1 MNETSDSR
9 PETDSPVAWQG
20 YWKKEQ
26 QAAEKRLVKFR
37 QQGNRV
43 IERYRAQYPGDDDYT
58 TGTSNYNVGLKGFQL
73 NFFHKNIKTVSAMMM
88 GSTPKIDVSREFQD
102 PDDDVARVA
111 AVLYQR
117 MLQTDVEVS
126 GSDEPFVLKQCLQDR
141 LLPGLGVARVR
152 YTIETEQI
160 PDPDF
165 PDDPEMMLTRIV
177 DESADMEYVAWRD
190 FRWGWARTWKEVPW
204 IAFRAYLSK
213 DAAIKRF
220 GEKAQSLE
228 YKQQTPNS
236 NDGTDN
242 TLDANQ
248 KSNEQKAEVWE
259 IWDKRRKK
267 VFWWS
272 KGAEAILDEKDD
284 PLQLEGFWPM
294 PRPLMANLTTTLLMP
309 KADYIFA
316 QDLYNEIDE
325 LGTRIANI
333 TRAIKV
339 VGVYD
344 QSAGDSV
351 GRMMEEGLENDMI
364 PVDNWDMFAEKGGL
378 RGTVDWFPVQDIVG
392 VLQTLKGSLSETI
405 ELLYEVTGLSDIMR
419 GGNTDQYTAASTN
432 ELKAKFGSIE
442 IQSFQDEYA
451 RFCSELESIKAEV
464 ISKHFMPE
472 SIEKQSNARF
482 LPQADQQLIQPAI
495 ALMKSQD
502 LRWRVKIQPESIAIT
517 DFAQLRN
524 ERTEFLNTMAT
535 YIQSAQA
542 AAKSIP
548 GSLPVMLEFIKY
560 AMAGFRGA
568 NDMEGILDSAIDQ
581 AMQAAQQ
588 PQQGENPQQ
597 AAIQAEQM
605 KQQTL
610 QIQHQNK
617 MREIS
622 AKNQSDIQLE
632 IVKTKSRIAEMQYD
646 AQFDQSTEQV
656 QHRNALIQAQE
667 AHLQSLEETRASMM
681 ADLSVEN
688 RQAEN
693 DMLVDDHETAN
704 KLTLIQAQ
712 AMQSGG
718 NE

>member
-1 MNETSDSR
+1 
-9 PETDSPVAWQG
+9 
-20 YWKKEQ
+20 
-26 QAAEKRLVKFR
+26 
-37 QQGNRV
+37 
-43 IERYRAQYPGDDDYT
+43 
-58 TGTSNYNVGLKGFQL
+58 
-73 NFFHKNIKTVSAMMM
+73 
-88 GSTPKIDVSREFQD
+88 
-102 PDDDVARVA
+102 
-111 AVLYQR
+111 
-117 MLQTDVEVS
+117 
-126 GSDEPFVLKQCLQDR
+126 
-141 LLPGLGVARVR
+141 
-152 YTIETEQI
+152 
-160 PDPDF
+160 
-165 PDDPEMMLTRIV
+165 
-177 DESADMEYVAWRD
+177 MEYVAWRD

-213 DAAIKRF
+213 DAATKRF
-220 GEKAQSLE
+220 GEKAQTLE